1 MLVNTNHS
9 RAKYFSKVHTR
20 HLMAFNNRPCRDVP
34 CSVSM
39 QYKIPPKV
47 LEIKYSQSQL
57 FSLHFSIIRNNFAIK
72 VFKGVLILF
81 EIVFIS
87 IKTLNIAFKVRRNAF
102 KVRRNAFKVR
112 RNAFKVRR
120 NAFKVRRNAFKL
132 V

>member
-1 MLVNTNHS
+1 
-9 RAKYFSKVHTR
+9 
-20 HLMAFNNRPCRDVP
+20 MAFNNRPCRDVP

-102 KVRRNAFKVR
+102 T
-112 RNAFKVRR
+112 
-120 NAFKVRRNAFKL
+120 L